1 MWNLEGKTV
10 LDPCWWGDR
19 MNVSHREFW
28 FLSLHRQWIIHVY
41 IIHVFTFLS
50 IITIIIFEIHLVI
63 QLLRLGKLFSFSSN
77 KKNSNYIIALLLGY
91 VLWNLFCNNSHKTL
105 LGHVIIKYCGKYL
118 IFNSTCFILKL
129 LRYSTDCN
137 LQSVRK
143 TFLDFINLFYSQS
156 KPQFFVQSPQR
167 RSKYPN
173 RRISEG
179 KN

>member
-1 MWNLEGKTV
+1 M
-10 LDPCWWGDR
+10 
-19 MNVSHREFW
+19 
-28 FLSLHRQWIIHVY
+28 
-41 IIHVFTFLS
+41 
-50 IITIIIFEIHLVI
+50 I
-63 QLLRLGKLFSFSSN
+63 QRLRLSKWFSFGSN
-77 KKNSNYIIALLLGY
+77 RKKKKETIIALLLSCT
-91 VLWNLFCNNSHKTL
+91 VKSFCNISHKTL
-105 LGHVIIKYCGKYL
+105 LGHVIKKYCGKYL

-156 KPQFFVQSPQR
+156 KRQYFVQSPQR

-173 RRISEG
+173 RRIGEG

>member
-1 MWNLEGKTV
+1 
-10 LDPCWWGDR
+10 